1 MQLLHP
7 YTFIPTSTVIR
18 EMRVCTLK
26 RSLVVFGIKLYPR
39 ILSIPW
45 LDPWW
50 GWWNYRHHH
59 LEQLQLCP
67 KSKLDLDCLLQQW
80 NPRHKNWL
88 QIYVYI
94 PSYLLEDILISYFSL
109 KTFEERIII
118 ILTCSNRSNSFF
130 CKIIFSKGLWK
141 QTVKTTPNIVYV
153 SKWWG
158 HDFVSLQGL
167 MYILFQT
174 MPKIIEKYMLYMY

>member
-1 MQLLHP
+1 MN
-7 YTFIPTSTVIR
+7 
-18 EMRVCTLK
+18 TLV
-26 RSLVVFGIKLYPR
+26 R
-39 ILSIPW
+39 

-67 KSKLDLDCLLQQW
+67 KSKLDLDCLVLQQW

-94 PSYLLEDILISYFSL
+94 PSYLLEGILISYFSL
-109 KTFEERIII
+109 KMYNIVWKLKKESYKYFNTF
-118 ILTCSNRSNSFF
+118 FF
-130 CKIIFSKGLWK
+130 VELFSKGRWK
-141 QTVKTTPNIVYV
+141 QTVKTTPNIVYA

-158 HDFVSLQGL
+158 HDFVSHKWL
-167 MYILFQT
+167 MDILFQT
-174 MPKIIEKYMLYMY
+174 VPKIIEKFMVHSILHMYVLNILMD